1 MQNTA
6 FILIT
11 KRKVYKTESMTKV
24 TKSTSFLRTQH
35 YTAVGNKAF
44 VTVYITVLHKLL
56 SMCIMTFMVVPQS
69 GLNCLLSFIKEKIA
83 LI

>member
-56 SMCIMTFMVVPQS
+56 SMCIMTFMVVPHS
-69 GLNCLLSFIKEKIA
+69 GLHFLLSFIKEKIA